1 MRYEEAVQWLYSRLP
16 VFQRDGSQA
25 YKPGLQRIRKL
36 LDVVGNPHLSIP
48 VVHIAG
54 TNGKGSVAHMTASL
68 LRTHGLNVGLYT
80 SPHLV
85 DLRERF
91 RINGIPVP
99 EDYITE
105 FVERHMSHIEQIGA
119 SFFEVCVAMAFHF
132 FKTLDVAVIEV
143 GMGGRLDATNIIP
156 KPLVSVITS
165 IGFDHERFLGRT
177 LSAIAREKAGIIK
190 YDVPVVVG
198 QTIPEEAFEEI
209 RRIAEAN
216 HSELHIAKY
225 DIEEATYSLSNT
237 ALSLRFREDLLDLWL
252 PVGGKQYINNLQTV
266 LKISEVLSKQ
276 GFITLDRKRL
286 YEAFAMFKDTTG
298 WAGRWDIWSLN
309 PLIIADIAHN
319 QQSVGVLVENLE
331 SFVPNKR
338 VAAVFGISNDKNVYH
353 FKPFLERT
361 DLVYVVEAPV
371 QRSMPA
377 SKLAHEINAILPS
390 KQVKVIGDV
399 GQGIETAIKNS
410 GKDSCIVITGS
421 MFVVGEAYNRFIL
434 NSERKIRTL

>member
-1 MRYEEAVQWLYSRLP
+1 MRYAEAVHWLYSRLP

-36 LDVVGNPHLSIP
+36 LDAIGNPHLTIP
-48 VVHIAG
+48 VVHVAG

-68 LRTHGLNVGLYT
+68 LRKHGLNVGLYT

-99 EDYITE
+99 EDFITE
-105 FVERHMSHIEQIGA
+105 FVERYMTHIEQIGA

-143 GMGGRLDATNIIP
+143 GMGGRLDATNIVS

-190 YDVPVVVG
+190 YGVPVVVG
-198 QTIPEEAFEEI
+198 QNIPEEAFEEI
-209 RRIAEAN
+209 KRIAEAN
-216 HSELHIAKY
+216 NSELHVAKY
-225 DIEEATYSLSNT
+225 DLGKVKYSLSNT
-237 ALSLRFREDLLDLWL
+237 ALSLHFMEDILNLWL
-252 PVGGKQYINNLQTV
+252 PMGGKQYTDNLQIV
-266 LKISEVLSKQ
+266 LKISEVLSQQ
-276 GFITLDRKRL
+276 GFIKLDRKRL

-298 WAGRWDIWSLN
+298 WAGRWDVWSLN

-319 QQSVGVLVENLE
+319 QQSVNVLIENLK
-331 SFVPNKR
+331 SFVPDKR
-338 VAAVFGISNDKNVYH
+338 IIAVFGISNDKNILH

-361 DLVYVVEAPV
+361 DFVYVVEAPV

-377 SKLAHEINAILPS
+377 SQLAHTISEILPS
-390 KQVKVIGDV
+390 KKMEVIGDV
-399 GQGIETAIKNS
+399 GKGIKTAMANS
-410 GKDSCIVITGS
+410 EKDSCIVITGS
-421 MFVVGEAYNRFIL
+421 MFVVGEAYKWFML
-434 NSERKIRTL
+434 SNSKRD

>member
-1 MRYEEAVQWLYSRLP
+1 MKYDKAVQWLYSRLP

-36 LDVVGNPHLSIP
+36 LDVIGNPHLNVP
-48 VVHIAG
+48 VIHIAG

-68 LRTHGLNVGLYT
+68 LRKHGLNVGLYT

-99 EDYITE
+99 EDFIAE
-105 FVERHMSHIEQIGA
+105 FVERHMNHIEQIGA

-143 GMGGRLDATNIIP
+143 GMGGRLDATNIVS

-165 IGFDHERFLGRT
+165 IGLDHERFLGRT
-177 LSAIAREKAGIIK
+177 LPAIAREKAGIIK
-190 YDVPVVVG
+190 YGVPVVVG
-198 QTIPEEAFEEI
+198 QTIPDEAFEEI

-216 HSELHIAKY
+216 NSELHVAKY
-225 DIEEATYSLSNT
+225 DLKEVKHSLSNT
-237 ALSLRFREDLLDLWL
+237 ALSLLFGKDMFELWL
-252 PVGGKQYINNLQTV
+252 PVGGKQYIENLQIV
-266 LKISEVLSKQ
+266 LKISEVLSQQ

-298 WAGRWDIWSLN
+298 WAGRWDIWSLK
-309 PLIIADIAHN
+309 PLVIADIAHN
-319 QQSVGVLVENLE
+319 QQSVNVLVENLE
-331 SFVPNKR
+331 SFVPNKKI
-338 VAAVFGISNDKNVYH
+338 VSVFGISNDKNVHH

-361 DLVYVVEAPV
+361 NLIYVVEAPV

-377 SKLAHEINAILPS
+377 NQLAHAISEILPS
-390 KQVKVIGDV
+390 KKMEVIGNV
-399 GQGIETAIKNS
+399 GKAIEKAMKNS
-410 GKDSCIVITGS
+410 EQDSCIVITGS
-421 MFVVGEAYNRFIL
+421 MFVVGEAYKWFIVK
-434 NSERKIRTL
+434 NSRKI